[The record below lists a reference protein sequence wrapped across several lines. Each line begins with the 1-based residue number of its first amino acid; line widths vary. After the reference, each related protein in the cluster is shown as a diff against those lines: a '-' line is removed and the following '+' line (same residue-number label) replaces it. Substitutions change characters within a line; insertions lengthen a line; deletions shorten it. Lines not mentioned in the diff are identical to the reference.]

1 MCSVSEHQEEAG
13 ALGGNQGRENICGL
27 RGTGM
32 VEKWRPRVLT
42 ILAQEGTVQGMID
55 QKERRA

>member
-1 MCSVSEHQEEAG
+1 MCSVPGHQGEAG
-13 ALGGNQGRENICGL
+13 ALGGNQGRANICGL

-32 VEKWRPRVLT
+32 VGKWRPRVLI
-42 ILAQEGTVQGMID
+42 ILAQEGTVKGMID